1 VTVSPAILF
10 RCDGSSEIGLGHVV
24 RCLALADELRDNN
37 DCHIAFAMRQ
47 GPICFDMIKNKGYE
61 IYSSNNHVEAF
72 DYKEWMDH
80 VVNVTNPKAFIMDVR
95 DDMPIS
101 LLQDLCD
108 KGILIVTIDDPS
120 DRRMLANIVFY
131 PPIPQVKS
139 MDWNGFN
146 GELHVGWE
154 WVILRP
160 EFAQYRNTERQKTS
174 VARPNILITMGGS
187 DPAGLTFMAVDALR
201 MIIEEFEATV
211 VIGPGFKNKEAL
223 LKKISEVG
231 KEINVVQNPGNMAQ
245 LMSDADLAMASFGVT
260 AYELAAMGVPA
271 IYLCLTE
278 DHAESS
284 SVFVEAGI
292 AENLGIYT
300 VVTQYELSE
309 AMRRL
314 LTDTND
320 RLKMSKRAIQ
330 LVDGRGT
337 ERIAR
342 MVVDRLRGKHG

>member
-1 VTVSPAILF
+1 MTASPAILF

-24 RCLALADELRDNN
+24 RCLALADELRRIYG
-37 DCHIAFAMRQ
+37 CHIAFAMRQ

-61 IYSSNNHVEAF
+61 IYPSNNHVETF

-80 VVNVTNPKAFIMDVR
+80 VVNATNPKAFILDVR
-95 DDMPIS
+95 DDMPML
-101 LLQDLCD
+101 LLQDMCD
-108 KGILIVTIDDPS
+108 RGILIVTIDDPS
-120 DRRMLANIVFY
+120 DRRLLADLAFY

-160 EFAQYRNTERQKTS
+160 EFAQHRSTERQKTS

-201 MIIEEFEATV
+201 MVSEEYEATV
-211 VIGPGFKNKEAL
+211 VIGPGFNDKKAL
-223 LKKISEVG
+223 LKKISEMG
-231 KEINVVQNPGNMAQ
+231 KEIHVAQSPSNMAQ
-245 LMSDADLAMASFGVT
+245 IMSEADLAIASFGVT

-278 DHAESS
+278 DHAESAS
-284 SVFVEAGI
+284 AFVEAGV
-292 AENLGIYT
+292 AESLGIYIH
-300 VVTQYELSE
+300 VTNDELSI
-309 AMRRL
+309 AIRRT
-314 LTDTND
+314 LTDAPN
-320 RLKMSKRAIQ
+320 RLKMSKRACQ

-337 ERIAR
+337 ERIAS
-342 MVVDRLRGKHG
+342 MVMDRLRGKHG